1 MKKKIKGPKD
11 WDALLK
17 TARRHECEL
26 GGVAPFLAALAGAH
40 DQAVSLKSL
49 RDSLD
54 ASANDADLRLKAVL
68 ERGHDAAVNLRSYI
82 VSVLGVKNPK
92 LREYGLTPRGKLRRP
107 PKPELDAAPAR
118 KKGVR
123 KTVGA

>member
-1 MKKKIKGPKD
+1 MKRIKGPKD
-11 WDALLK
+11 WDVLLK

-26 GGVAPFLAALAGAH
+26 GGVAPFLEALAGAH

-68 ERGHDAAVNLRSYI
+68 ERGHDAAINLRSFI
-82 VSVLGVKNPK
+82 LSVLGLKNPK
-92 LREYGLTPRGKLRRP
+92 LREYGMTPRGKIRRSP
-107 PKPELDAAPAR
+107 PRPELDVPPAK

-123 KTVGA
+123 KGA